1 MIQHLNEAKTNHK
14 TQTKNY
20 NFNHVTKHISQIV
33 VYLFWVITP
42 NIIKITFSH
51 YKTFKTIT

>member
-33 VYLFWVITP
+33 VYLF
-42 NIIKITFSH
+42 
-51 YKTFKTIT
+51 